1 MHDEVTNNTTCF
13 EENIPNWSCDYI
25 LLWTRTITVTY
36 RHSCAFWVQMC
47 WIFWPHALQ
56 HGPYTKITK
65 KEKQI
70 NWLSLP
76 ANKEFYFT
84 FNQPRKTNEKAV
96 WLVPVSE
103 CLQISTIFDPVLLL
117 TNRPTGSIFF
127 HSLVRLTIFILEHIL
142 I

>member
-1 MHDEVTNNTTCF
+1 MCILGPNVL
-13 EENIPNWSCDYI
+13 NI
-25 LLWTRTITVTY
+25 LATRTSTWSLY
-36 RHSCAFWVQMC
+36 
-47 WIFWPHALQ
+47 
-56 HGPYTKITK
+56 KITK

-70 NWLSLP
+70 NWLSIS
-76 ANKEFYFT
+76 ANTEFYFT

>member
-13 EENIPNWSCDYI
+13 EGKHIKLILCLHFVTKKNHHRDVPSFMCILGPNVLNI
-25 LLWTRTITVTY
+25 LATRTSTWSLY
-36 RHSCAFWVQMC
+36 
-47 WIFWPHALQ
+47 
-56 HGPYTKITK
+56 KITK

-70 NWLSLP
+70 NWLSIS
-76 ANKEFYFT
+76 ANTEFYFT